1 MDEARIRLLVGAWFD
16 GALTAEEKAEMEA
29 VLRSSR
35 RARALFWEE
44 ADAHALLAEAGARQ
58 KAAAAGPPVAAA
70 RVRAG
75 FRVPFFARRKAAVA
89 AAAALL
95 LGGGIVALRLVPPA
109 ATARP
114 RAAAALHPAA
124 PVRLIRQTGMQGLE
138 LPAVLPGRVRLRQGL
153 AAVRLLSGVELTL
166 QGPLDLTFE
175 SANGVEARLE
185 RGRLLVWVPPRA
197 NGLIIRTRE
206 LEAWDIGT
214 VFSVS
219 ADATGSALLVFK
231 GQVQVMES
239 NGDAVGLCEA
249 GEGAWAGAN
258 DRTVWKTSL
267 DALKDRGAFTAM
279 QGDAALKSP
288 VAAMDLARRIQEAWV
303 GAFTPQDS
311 ARMQERRK
319 QLAAER
325 AAAARVPFSKQAWVR
340 PAAPA
345 PQQEGNMKTKSA
357 SATLVAAALLMGTEA
372 AGVTSPSVQIYA
384 TPPRGRIWETVRT
397 NEVPLVWEWMPDAA
411 RARLEI
417 AGMNGTAAVEFDER
431 TTNWLWQA
439 FAPQTAPAED
449 VYDLTLAFYGTGG
462 EAIGGLTSRLAIVA
476 GAFGAATVRAVT
488 NAPEWSRVRENVVIP
503 YDAGWAAATDGAPT
517 GSLMIA
523 RAGGMAQ
530 TNALLSSSGYFGWK
544 LRGSGWG
551 YGTFNL
557 FLNFPGTE
565 EGWDAALTRV
575 AEGLIFSVR

>member
-16 GALTAEEKAEMEA
+16 GALTAEEKTEMEA

-58 KAAAAGPPVAAA
+58 KAVAAGPPVAAA

-109 ATARP
+109 APARP
-114 RAAAALHPAA
+114 RAAALHPAA

-153 AAVRLLSGVELTL
+153 ATVRLLSGVELTL

-175 SANGVEARLE
+175 SASGVEARLE
-185 RGRLLVWVPPRA
+185 RGRLLAWVPPRA

-219 ADATGSALLVFK
+219 ADTNGSALLVFK

-345 PQQEGNMKTKSA
+345 PQQE
-357 SATLVAAALLMGTEA
+357 
-372 AGVTSPSVQIYA
+372 
-384 TPPRGRIWETVRT
+384 
-397 NEVPLVWEWMPDAA
+397 
-411 RARLEI
+411 
-417 AGMNGTAAVEFDER
+417 
-431 TTNWLWQA
+431 
-439 FAPQTAPAED
+439 
-449 VYDLTLAFYGTGG
+449 
-462 EAIGGLTSRLAIVA
+462 
-476 GAFGAATVRAVT
+476 
-488 NAPEWSRVRENVVIP
+488 
-503 YDAGWAAATDGAPT
+503 
-517 GSLMIA
+517 
-523 RAGGMAQ
+523 
-530 TNALLSSSGYFGWK
+530 
-544 LRGSGWG
+544 
-551 YGTFNL
+551 
-557 FLNFPGTE
+557 
-565 EGWDAALTRV
+565 
-575 AEGLIFSVR
+575 